1 MLSLYL
7 KRVISKNTLRYIFVI
22 FSLLAALS
30 ARSADRTFSRE
41 FIGTDLTRGRTPLCA
56 LRDSYGFL
64 WVGTHS
70 GLSCYDGNLN
80 SVYEATGGVVRSTEG
95 MSVGALFA
103 MGDDILFGGNPGLC
117 VFSRAENT
125 SRPFPLRTRYGVP
138 VSSPVQKIIDGGD
151 GNVWIFTRGQG
162 FFIFDTNDSTLVQN
176 SRHGAFFNDAIRGA
190 DGRVYATDINGCLN
204 IFASNGH
211 FISSVTLPDYKAD
224 KNPIALTQAGK
235 EIWVSSNN
243 KIYSYNPST
252 GSISLAVARES
263 GSEINSMATSI
274 HGNVLIGANDGIW
287 LFDVA
292 NHATSHLDFTDTGNG
307 AAESDTRVTALTRDT
322 DNAMLVV
329 TPSGVTR
336 LLGRDPEITH
346 VKLSDGHGAPVR
358 VTALCRQPL
367 SGEKVWIGT
376 ASGLMTYNP
385 ADGTVQHNVVP
396 ALAGIMVTSLTA
408 DGGDLWIGTRHHGLW
423 RYTLSTGHIRRYV
436 YDQSMPYAVISNDIN
451 DVYRTRSGE
460 VFVLTDWGL
469 CKYSPAK
476 DNFYTLP
483 EIGSH
488 TPFVTMREDK
498 QGRLWAA
505 TSSDGIYRRESAN
518 QAFQAGHGR
527 SIGKRSV
534 SILYLDSRDTLW
546 AAQGSRV
553 YRFNAQTDDFE
564 QLSVPMTR
572 DYPVVFLQED
582 NEQNMW
588 IGTFGGLVKVTPDG
602 ATSYYAFHSP
612 SAGITLPASSAAA
625 LLPDGKIAFGAGDEL
640 CVVNPRDMKSSTQRV
655 NAYVQGISFPY
666 FEDSQAEV
674 ERLGLDALLYTR
686 KEIRLPY
693 ADNTFTLH
701 LAASRYGEMPR
712 VRFDYQL
719 EGVDKGWIRD
729 AGPEATYTDLR
740 PGTYTFRVM
749 ANFGSDAPV
758 SEIRIVILP
767 PWYLTTWAYVA
778 YVLLGLLLIV
788 GVSVLYRRR
797 LKLNYQHHLNE
808 LRVQKEQETFESKM
822 RFFVNLVHE
831 IRTPLTLINIPLEQM
846 ADGLAGGIDADNLD
860 VDKARRHISSM
871 QRNVSYLLGITKQLL
886 DFRKAEQDS
895 EVKLNYR
902 RVDVSALL
910 REIVDRFHHPMHEA
924 GKEITLT
931 LPQEPVYAVIDTDK
945 TDRVVMNLIGN
956 AMKYS
961 RHTVSVTLEAPV
973 DGTFTISVA
982 DDGPGIPQA
991 ERKHIFDTYYQ
1002 IGNDNVAASLG
1013 TGLGLAYA
1021 KLIAKSHGGNIRVR
1035 NAAESGGAVFVLTLP
1050 VGDESKISAHSELIS
1065 REEAAPAVPAPAPG
1079 APDDAASETP
1089 EAEDTA
1095 AGRTTLLIVDDNS
1108 ELLSAM
1114 TEALGKWYG
1123 IVTATDG
1130 EDALR
1135 VLAEHPEIDIIVS
1148 DFMMPR
1154 MDGAE
1159 LARRVKSDP
1168 ELSYIPFIILTA
1180 KNGPDAR
1187 MEGIE
1192 SGADVFVEKPFSIR
1206 QLRAQIE
1213 NILRT
1218 RERFHSRLISASGT
1232 LSATETAANP
1242 EEPLLNRIDAEF
1254 FDTLNG
1260 YIRENICDEE
1270 FSIEVLAKQMNM
1282 SRSSFYR
1289 KIKAI
1294 TGLTPVDYLKNF
1306 RLDYSA
1312 RLLADGMRVTEVAI
1326 QSGFT
1331 SSSYFAKCFK
1341 AKFGMIPKEYAANPP
1356 GGSSKRP

>member
-292 NHATSHLDFTDTGNG
+292 NHTTSHLDFTDTGNG

-376 ASGLMTYNP
+376 SSGLMTYDP

-527 SIGKRSV
+527 SIGKRPV

-686 KEIRLPY
+686 KEIRLSY

-871 QRNVSYLLGITKQLL
+871 QRNVSYLLGITNQLL

-1079 APDDAASETP
+1079 APDDARDTRSRRHRRRAHHAAHCRRQQRTALGHDRGPRQVVRHRHSHRRRGRPAGARRASRDRHHSERLHDAAHGRRRTGAPRQVRPRAVVYPVHNPHGQKRPRRPHGGDRKRCRRVCGEAFLHPSAACADREHTP
-1089 EAEDTA
+1089 HPRALPQPPHLGFRHFVGHRDRRQSGRA
-1095 AGRTTLLIVDDNS
+1095 AAQPHRCRIFRYAQRIHPREHLRRGIFHRSACQADEYEPLELLPQNQGHHRSHSGGLSEEFPPRLLRPPACGRHESDRGGYPVGIHLLI
-1108 ELLSAM
+1108 LL
-1114 TEALGKWYG
+1114 
-1123 IVTATDG
+1123 
-1130 EDALR
+1130 R
-1135 VLAEHPEIDIIVS
+1135 QVLQGQIRH
-1148 DFMMPR
+1148 
-1154 MDGAE
+1154 
-1159 LARRVKSDP
+1159 DP
-1168 ELSYIPFIILTA
+1168 E
-1180 KNGPDAR
+1180 
-1187 MEGIE
+1187 GIC
-1192 SGADVFVEKPFSIR
+1192 R
-1206 QLRAQIE
+1206 Q
-1213 NILRT
+1213 
-1218 RERFHSRLISASGT
+1218 SAG
-1232 LSATETAANP
+1232 E
-1242 EEPLLNRIDAEF
+1242 
-1254 FDTLNG
+1254 
-1260 YIRENICDEE
+1260 
-1270 FSIEVLAKQMNM
+1270 Q
-1282 SRSSFYR
+1282 
-1289 KIKAI
+1289 
-1294 TGLTPVDYLKNF
+1294 
-1306 RLDYSA
+1306 
-1312 RLLADGMRVTEVAI
+1312 
-1326 QSGFT
+1326 Q
-1331 SSSYFAKCFK
+1331 
-1341 AKFGMIPKEYAANPP
+1341 
-1356 GGSSKRP
+1356 